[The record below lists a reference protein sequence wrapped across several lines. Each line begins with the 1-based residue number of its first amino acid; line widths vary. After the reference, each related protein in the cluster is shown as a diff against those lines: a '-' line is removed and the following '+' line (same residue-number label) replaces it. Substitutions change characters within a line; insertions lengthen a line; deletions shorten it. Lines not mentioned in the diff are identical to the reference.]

1 MDHSK
6 SPEEVLIIPCSGI
19 GKVHGLVGR
28 EATYSALE
36 ILPGQ
41 AETVCLA
48 LLVTGDQATR
58 QKVQQHPS
66 ITVDGCPKLCAQK
79 NVELAGGEVALSV
92 KVYETMK
99 RHRGEKFGTV
109 TALSEQGLAVA
120 DEIGQTIAAAARD
133 ILESEEGCH
142 D

>member
-1 MDHSK
+1 MDQSQ

-36 ILPGQ
+36 LLPGQ

-48 LLVTGDQATR
+48 LLVTGDPETR
-58 QKVQQHPS
+58 EKVRAHRS

-79 NVELAGGEVALSV
+79 NAELAGGEVALSV
-92 KVYETMK
+92 KVYVTMK
-99 RHRGEKFGTV
+99 RHRRENFGTV
-109 TALSEQGLAVA
+109 TALSEQGLAMA
-120 DEIGQTIAAAARD
+120 DEIGGAIAAAARD
-133 ILESEEGCH
+133 IRASKEGRH
-142 D
+142 G